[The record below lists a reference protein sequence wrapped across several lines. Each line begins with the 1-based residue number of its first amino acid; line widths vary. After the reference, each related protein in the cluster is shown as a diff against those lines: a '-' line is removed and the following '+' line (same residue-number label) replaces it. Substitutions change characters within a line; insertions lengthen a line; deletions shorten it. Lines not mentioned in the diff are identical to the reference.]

1 MKIPCFSN
9 IDKGYKKSEKSP
21 VENSINYMNGICGTS
36 AKTGNKFYITNTSGD
51 ENIDNYMEKY
61 FKEVVGFDK
70 VYFAPTKKHLEA
82 LGGIDC
88 LTKEF

>member
-1 MKIPCFSN
+1 
-9 IDKGYKKSEKSP
+9 
-21 VENSINYMNGICGTS
+21 
-36 AKTGNKFYITNTSGD
+36 
-51 ENIDNYMEKY
+51 MEKY